1 MKAWGIMDQV
11 IESMQETWD
20 HISRGPVSALSI
32 PEIAL
37 HGVVDALLKMKDY
50 FLQGSP
56 QEGEP

>member
-1 MKAWGIMDQV
+1 MDQV